1 MPAKAKPPRK
11 ARRLPA
17 HAAAPGPVRARRAA
31 KGAAGPAAKKAATEG
46 KVDGKKP
53 PAATPAAD
61 KADKATGKRGLKK
74 GSRKPPSAAGHAAAT
89 AAEPSADVPA
99 AALAPTAAP
108 PPSGPPAKRRA
119 TAQSLAAG
127 QRDISVSEFFAKNR
141 HLLGFDSPRK
151 ALLTSVKEAVDNSLD
166 ACEEAGILPEIWVHI
181 EQVGESGNRFRM
193 SVQDNGPGIVSKQI
207 PLIFGKLLYGS
218 KFHRLR
224 MSRGQQGIGISA
236 AGMYGV
242 LTTGKPV
249 KIISKIDAKHA
260 AHYSELRIDTKT
272 NQPEILN
279 GKGDGVDIPAGKG
292 GAELMK
298 KHSIEWVAEN
308 DRGESIEHGTRVTIE
323 MEAKFQR
330 GRGSVEEY
338 LEQTAI
344 SNPHA
349 RIHFQGPDGPE
360 RILERSTNDLPP
372 EPKEIKPHPYGVELG
387 RLVTMLQ
394 EQPRLTLSQFLV
406 QSFSRVSHGTAK
418 KICDTAKLSPRVT
431 AGKLGRGEADALFK
445 AVQDT
450 KIPPPA
456 TDCVVPIGEQRLL
469 AGLRQVVPGE
479 FFTAATRPPS
489 VYRGNPFVIEA
500 ALAFGGGPSA
510 QKVSLEGLSE
520 LAGESDARSLRQF
533 LTTTFAGMS
542 GEGADKIL
550 EEAKLAPRQ
559 SPARLTK
566 QALAA
571 LHGAMQHVNVDEGQS
586 MTVLR
591 YANRVPLQFQPA
603 ACAVT
608 QTILSTNWR
617 SYGLSQS
624 RGSLPTGP
632 VTTMV
637 HVASVWVPF
646 TSESKEAIASYPEI
660 QKEIRLALQAVGRKL
675 GMYLRRR
682 LRVAQEGQRRSIFL
696 RYLKEVA
703 TAVSSINGLDR
714 DELYDKLLAVAKRKT
729 AEADVKLDD
738 RGRPIQEQEED
749 LELGDNCIIVPQGP
763 AAPPAAPPPDAAA
776 APATQGRRSRRKP
789 IAVTLGD
796 PDGGGAAVE
805 AAPTKQ
811 RRKPP
816 RRGRK
821 AG

>member
-1 MPAKAKPPRK
+1 
-11 ARRLPA
+11 
-17 HAAAPGPVRARRAA
+17 
-31 KGAAGPAAKKAATEG
+31 
-46 KVDGKKP
+46 
-53 PAATPAAD
+53 
-61 KADKATGKRGLKK
+61 
-74 GSRKPPSAAGHAAAT
+74 
-89 AAEPSADVPA
+89 
-99 AALAPTAAP
+99 
-108 PPSGPPAKRRA
+108 
-119 TAQSLAAG
+119 
-127 QRDISVSEFFAKNR
+127 
-141 HLLGFDSPRK
+141 
-151 ALLTSVKEAVDNSLD
+151 
-166 ACEEAGILPEIWVHI
+166 
-181 EQVGESGNRFRM
+181 
-193 SVQDNGPGIVSKQI
+193 
-207 PLIFGKLLYGS
+207 
-218 KFHRLR
+218 

-249 KIISKIDAKHA
+249 KIISKIDAKHP

-298 KHSIEWVAEN
+298 KHSIEWVGEN
-308 DRGESIEHGTRVTIE
+308 DRGEVIEHGTRVTIE

-349 RIHFQGPDGPE
+349 RLHFQGPEGAE
-360 RILERSTNDLPP
+360 RLLERSSDDLPP

-394 EQPRLTLSQFLV
+394 EHPKLTLAQFLT

-418 KICDTAKLSPRVT
+418 KICDMAKVSTRVT
-431 AGKLGRGEADALFK
+431 TGKLGRGEADAIFK
-445 AVQDT
+445 AIQES

-489 VYRGNPFVIEA
+489 VYRGNPFLIEA
-500 ALAFGGGPSA
+500 ALAYGGGTSA
-510 QKVSLEGLSE
+510 QKITREGLGE
-520 LAGESDARSLRQF
+520 LASESDARSLRQF
-533 LTTTFAGMS
+533 LTTTFSGMG
-542 GEGADKIL
+542 GEAADKIL
-550 EEAKLAPRQ
+550 AEAQLAPRQ
-559 SPARLTK
+559 SPSKLK
-566 QALAA
+566 KPQLDA
-571 LHGAMQHVNVDEGQS
+571 LHGAMQHVNADEGQS
-586 MTVLR
+586 MNVLR

-608 QTILSTNWR
+608 QMILSTNWR

-624 RGSLPTGP
+624 RGSLPSGP
-632 VTTMV
+632 VTVMV

-646 TSESKEAIASYPEI
+646 TSESKEAVASYPEI

-675 GMYLRRR
+675 GMYMRRR

-696 RYLKEVA
+696 RYLGEVA
-703 TAVSSINGLDR
+703 GAVSQINGIDKAK
-714 DELYDKLLAVAKRKT
+714 LYEQLLAVAKKKT

-738 RGRPIQEQEED
+738 RGRPIQDEEE
-749 LELGDNCIIVPQGP
+749 LELGDNCIIVPQKLPGTTTDEPTATAEETAKPRAKPKAKKP
-763 AAPPAAPPPDAAA
+763 AK
-776 APATQGRRSRRKP
+776 RSRQK
-789 IAVTLGD
+789 
-796 PDGGGAAVE
+796 
-805 AAPTKQ
+805 
-811 RRKPP
+811 
-816 RRGRK
+816 
-821 AG
+821 

>member
-1 MPAKAKPPRK
+1 MAKSAKPPK
-11 ARRLPA
+11 KTQAKPPKE
-17 HAAAPGPVRARRAA
+17 AATAPPSAD
-31 KGAAGPAAKKAATEG
+31 GAASAESQA
-46 KVDGKKP
+46 KP
-53 PAATPAAD
+53 PAT
-61 KADKATGKRGLKK
+61 
-74 GSRKPPSAAGHAAAT
+74 T
-89 AAEPSADVPA
+89 AK
-99 AALAPTAAP
+99 
-108 PPSGPPAKRRA
+108 PPAKRRA
-119 TAQSLAAG
+119 TAQTLAAG

-181 EQVGESGNRFRM
+181 EQVGDSGNRYRM
-193 SVQDNGPGIVSKQI
+193 GVQDNGPGIVSKQI

-249 KIISKIDAKHA
+249 KIISKIDAKHP

-308 DRGESIEHGTRVTIE
+308 DKGDAIEHGTRVTIE

-349 RIHFQGPDGPE
+349 RLHFQGPDGPE
-360 RILERSTNDLPP
+360 RIFERSTEDLPP

-394 EQPRLTLSQFLV
+394 EHPKFTLAQFLT

-418 KICDTAKLSPRVT
+418 KICDIAKLSTRVT
-431 AGKLGRGEADALFK
+431 TGKLGRGEADALFK
-445 AVQDT
+445 AIQDT

-469 AGLRQVVPGE
+469 AGIRQVVPGE
-479 FFTAATRPPS
+479 FFTAATRPPG

-500 ALAFGGGPSA
+500 SLAYGGGPSA
-510 QKVSLEGLSE
+510 QKISLDALVE
-520 LAGESDARSLRQF
+520 LAGDSDARSLRQF
-533 LTTTFAGMS
+533 LTTTFS
-542 GEGADKIL
+542 GLGGEAADKIL
-550 EEAKLAPRQ
+550 DEAKLAPRQ
-559 SPARLTK
+559 SPSKLK
-566 QALAA
+566 KPELQA
-571 LHGAMQHVNVDEGQS
+571 LHGAMQHVNADEGQN

-624 RGSLPTGP
+624 RGSLPSGP
-632 VTTMV
+632 VTVMV

-703 TAVSSINGLDR
+703 GAVSVINGVDR
-714 DELYDKLLAVAKRKT
+714 EKLYEQLLAVAKKKT

-738 RGRPIQEQEED
+738 RGKPIVDEEE
-749 LELGDNCIIVPQGP
+749 LELGDNCIIVPQTVPGLSG
-763 AAPPAAPPPDAAA
+763 AAA
-776 APATQGRRSRRKP
+776 ETDADGDTDEKP
-789 IAVTLGD
+789 T
-796 PDGGGAAVE
+796 
-805 AAPTKQ
+805 
-811 RRKPP
+811 
-816 RRGRK
+816 RGRK
-821 AG
+821 KTATKIPAVEKAADEKSPAAKKPAKKAAKRRK

>member
-1 MPAKAKPPRK
+1 MVTKTRSKPK
-11 ARRLPA
+11 SL
-17 HAAAPGPVRARRAA
+17 
-31 KGAAGPAAKKAATEG
+31 AKK
-46 KVDGKKP
+46 
-53 PAATPAAD
+53 
-61 KADKATGKRGLKK
+61 
-74 GSRKPPSAAGHAAAT
+74 PSK
-89 AAEPSADVPA
+89 PA
-99 AALAPTAAP
+99 AAAASPESTPAPEPAANGKP
-108 PPSGPPAKRRA
+108 KETKRRA
-119 TAQSLAAG
+119 TAQALAAG

-181 EQVGESGNRFRM
+181 EQVGEAGTRYRM
-193 SVQDNGPGIVSKQI
+193 GVQDNGPGIVRKQI

-249 KIISKIDAKHA
+249 KIISKTGPKDR
-260 AHYSELRIDTKT
+260 AHYYELRIDTKT

-279 GKGDGVDIPAGKG
+279 GKGEGVEIPAGKSG
-292 GAELMK
+292 DELMK
-298 KHSIEWVAEN
+298 KHAIEWVAVN
-308 DRGESIEHGTRVTIE
+308 DKGDAIEHGTRVTIE

-344 SNPHA
+344 ANPHA
-349 RIHFQGPDGPE
+349 RIHFIGPDGNE
-360 RILERSTNDLPP
+360 RLLERANDDLPP

-394 EQPRLTLSQFLV
+394 EQPKLTLAQFLT

-418 KICDTAKLSPRVT
+418 KICDSAKLSSRVT
-431 AGKLGRGEADALFK
+431 TGKLGRGEADALFNSI
-445 AVQDT
+445 QDT

-500 ALAFGGGPSA
+500 ALAYGGGVAA
-510 QKVSLEGLSE
+510 QKITREGLAE
-520 LAGESDARSLRQF
+520 LASESDARSLRQF
-533 LTTTFAGMS
+533 LTTTFS
-542 GEGADKIL
+542 GLGSEGADKIL
-550 EEAKLAPRQ
+550 TEAELAPRQ
-559 SPARLTK
+559 SPSKLKK
-566 QALAA
+566 QQLDA
-571 LHGAMQHVNVDEGQS
+571 LHGAMQNVSVDEGQS
-586 MTVLR
+586 MNVLR

-608 QTILSTNWR
+608 QTITSTNWR

-624 RGSLPTGP
+624 RGGLPNGP
-632 VTTMV
+632 VTAMV

-675 GMYLRRR
+675 GMYMRRR

-696 RYLKEVA
+696 RYLGEVA
-703 TAVSSINGLDR
+703 TAVAVINGVDR
-714 DELYDKLLAVAKRKT
+714 DKLYEQLLAVAKKKT

-738 RGRPIQEQEED
+738 RGRPIEED
-749 LELGDNCIIVPQGP
+749 EELELGDNCIIVPQKLPGEP
-763 AAPPAAPPPDAAA
+763 TADDESADTADKKPKPRAKAKKP
-776 APATQGRRSRRKP
+776 GKRSRR
-789 IAVTLGD
+789 A
-796 PDGGGAAVE
+796 
-805 AAPTKQ
+805 
-811 RRKPP
+811 
-816 RRGRK
+816 
-821 AG
+821 

>member
-1 MPAKAKPPRK
+1 M
-11 ARRLPA
+11 
-17 HAAAPGPVRARRAA
+17 
-31 KGAAGPAAKKAATEG
+31 AT
-46 KVDGKKP
+46 K
-53 PAATPAAD
+53 T
-61 KADKATGKRGLKK
+61 
-74 GSRKPPSAAGHAAAT
+74 RKPPKKSRGKKSSPRADKPSTQPEPEA
-89 AAEPSADVPA
+89 AAEPQAAPA
-99 AALAPTAAP
+99 ASSNGKA
-108 PPSGPPAKRRA
+108 PAKRRA

-181 EQVGESGNRFRM
+181 EQVGESGSRYRM
-193 SVQDNGPGIVSKQI
+193 GVQDNGPGIVRKQI

-249 KIISKIDAKHA
+249 KIISKTGPKDR
-260 AHYSELRIDTKT
+260 AHYYELRIDTKT

-279 GKGDGVDIPAGKG
+279 GKGEGVDIPPGKAGD
-292 GAELMK
+292 ELMK
-298 KHSIEWVAEN
+298 KHSIEWVAAN
-308 DRGESIEHGTRVTIE
+308 DKGEAIEHGTRVTIE

-344 SNPHA
+344 ANPHA

-360 RILERSTNDLPP
+360 RILERSNDELPP

-394 EQPRLTLSQFLV
+394 EHPKLTLAQFLT

-418 KICDTAKLSPRVT
+418 KICDMAKLSTRVT
-431 AGKLGRGEADALFK
+431 TGKLGRGEADALFK
-445 AVQDT
+445 SIQET

-456 TDCVVPIGEQRLL
+456 TDCIVPIGEQRLL

-500 ALAFGGGPSA
+500 ALAYGGGVAA
-510 QKVSLEGLSE
+510 QKITREALGE
-520 LAGESDARSLRQF
+520 LASESDARSLRQF
-533 LTTTFAGMS
+533 LTTTFTGMG
-542 GEGADKIL
+542 GEAADKIL
-550 EEAKLAPRQ
+550 AEAQLAPRQ
-559 SPARLTK
+559 SPSKLKK
-566 QALAA
+566 QQLDA

-586 MTVLR
+586 MNVLR

-608 QTILSTNWR
+608 QTITSTNWR

-624 RGSLPTGP
+624 RGGLPNGP
-632 VTTMV
+632 VTAMV

-675 GMYLRRR
+675 GMYMRRR

-696 RYLKEVA
+696 RYLGEVA
-703 TAVSSINGLDR
+703 TAVAMINGVDR
-714 DELYDKLLAVAKRKT
+714 AKLYDQLLAVAKKKT

-738 RGRPIQEQEED
+738 RGRPIEDEEE
-749 LELGDNCIIVPQGP
+749 LELGDNCIIVPQKLPGETVEADPDP
-763 AAPPAAPPPDAAA
+763 AAPAGKRK
-776 APATQGRRSRRKP
+776 GRRGSS
-789 IAVTLGD
+789 
-796 PDGGGAAVE
+796 
-805 AAPTKQ
+805 
-811 RRKPP
+811 
-816 RRGRK
+816 RRGRS
-821 AG
+821 

>member
-1 MPAKAKPPRK
+1 MAKTATR
-11 ARRLPA
+11 
-17 HAAAPGPVRARRAA
+17 
-31 KGAAGPAAKKAATEG
+31 PAAKKAAKAAPE
-46 KVDGKKP
+46 KP
-53 PAATPAAD
+53 SSAAPAAAPAAD
-61 KADKATGKRGLKK
+61 
-74 GSRKPPSAAGHAAAT
+74 
-89 AAEPSADVPA
+89 PA
-99 AALAPTAAP
+99 ASP
-108 PPSGPPAKRRA
+108 PKPATKRRA

-181 EQVGESGNRFRM
+181 EQVGESGTRYRM
-193 SVQDNGPGIVSKQI
+193 GVQDNGPGIVSKQI

-249 KIISKIDAKHA
+249 KIISKIDAKHP

-308 DRGESIEHGTRVTIE
+308 DQGEPIEHGTRVTIE

-344 SNPHA
+344 ANPHA
-349 RIHFQGPDGPE
+349 RLHFQGPDGPE
-360 RILERSTNDLPP
+360 RILERSTHDLPP

-394 EQPRLTLSQFLV
+394 EHPKITLAQFLT

-418 KICDTAKLSPRVT
+418 KICDTAKLSSRVT
-431 AGKLGRGEADALFK
+431 TGKLGRGEADALFK
-445 AVQDT
+445 AIQET

-500 ALAFGGGPSA
+500 ALAYGGGVAA
-510 QKVSLEGLSE
+510 QKISRDGLAE
-520 LAGESDARSLRQF
+520 LASESDARSLRQF
-533 LTTTFAGMS
+533 LTTTFTGMG
-542 GEGADKIL
+542 GEAADKIL
-550 EEAKLAPRQ
+550 AEAQLAPRQ
-559 SPARLTK
+559 SPSKLK
-566 QALAA
+566 KPQLDA

-586 MTVLR
+586 MNVLR

-608 QTILSTNWR
+608 QTITSTNWR

-624 RGSLPTGP
+624 RGGLPNGP
-632 VTTMV
+632 VTAMV

-675 GMYLRRR
+675 GMYMRRR

-696 RYLKEVA
+696 RYLGEVA
-703 TAVSSINGLDR
+703 TAVAQINGQDAGK
-714 DELYDKLLAVAKRKT
+714 LYEQLLAVAKKKT

-738 RGRPIQEQEED
+738 RGRPIREEED
-749 LELGDNCIIVPQGP
+749 LELGDNCIIVPQVIPGQADGDAMAQAKP
-763 AAPPAAPPPDAAA
+763 AAKGKGRRATIATVDDDAAESPAATPTKTAAEKPA
-776 APATQGRRSRRKP
+776 ARKR
-789 IAVTLGD
+789 
-796 PDGGGAAVE
+796 GAAKKP
-805 AAPTKQ
+805 AA
-811 RRKPP
+811 RR
-816 RRGRK
+816 RR
-821 AG
+821 

>member
-1 MPAKAKPPRK
+1 MPKRSGHAVSGGPE
-11 ARRLPA
+11 ARRERPA
-17 HAAAPGPVRARRAA
+17 VPAAPAAAAPSTNGQA
-31 KGAAGPAAKKAATEG
+31 KPA
-46 KVDGKKP
+46 
-53 PAATPAAD
+53 
-61 KADKATGKRGLKK
+61 
-74 GSRKPPSAAGHAAAT
+74 
-89 AAEPSADVPA
+89 
-99 AALAPTAAP
+99 
-108 PPSGPPAKRRA
+108 AKRRA
-119 TAQSLAAG
+119 TAQTLAAG

-166 ACEEAGILPEIWVHI
+166 ACEEAGILPEIWVRI
-181 EQVGESGNRFRM
+181 EQVGESGSRYRM

-279 GKGDGVDIPAGKG
+279 GKGDGVDIPAGKS

-298 KHSIEWVAEN
+298 KHAIEWVAEN
-308 DRGESIEHGTRVTIE
+308 DKGEPIEHGTRVTIE

-344 SNPHA
+344 ANPHA

-360 RILERSTNDLPP
+360 RILERSSDDLPP

-394 EQPRLTLSQFLV
+394 EQPKLTLAQFLT

-418 KICDTAKLSPRVT
+418 KICDTAKLSTRVT
-431 AGKLGRGEADALFK
+431 TGKLGRGEADALFK
-445 AVQDT
+445 AIQDT

-456 TDCVVPIGEQRLL
+456 TDCIVPIGEQRLL

-500 ALAFGGGPSA
+500 ALAYGGGVAA
-510 QKVSLEGLSE
+510 QKITREALGEIAS
-520 LAGESDARSLRQF
+520 ESDARSLRQF
-533 LTTTFAGMS
+533 LTTTFTGMG
-542 GEGADKIL
+542 GEAADKIL
-550 EEAKLAPRQ
+550 AEAQLAPRQ
-559 SPARLTK
+559 SPAKLK
-566 QALAA
+566 KPQLDALYA
-571 LHGAMQHVNVDEGQS
+571 AMQDVSVDEGQS

-608 QTILSTNWR
+608 QTITSTNWR

-624 RGSLPTGP
+624 RGGLPSGP
-632 VTTMV
+632 VTAMV

-696 RYLKEVA
+696 RYLGEVA
-703 TAVSSINGLDR
+703 TAVSQINGSDR
-714 DELYDKLLAVAKRKT
+714 AKLYEQLLAVAKKRT

-738 RGRPIQEQEED
+738 RGRPIQDEEE
-749 LELGDNCIIVPQGP
+749 LELGDNCIIVPQVIPGQTD
-763 AAPPAAPPPDAAA
+763 ADAAL
-776 APATQGRRSRRKP
+776 PKQEKKAT
-789 IAVTLGD
+789 
-796 PDGGGAAVE
+796 
-805 AAPTKQ
+805 
-811 RRKPP
+811 
-816 RRGRK
+816 GRK
-821 AG
+821 SKIATVEGDAAEPADDGEPRAKKPARKAAKQPAKKRR

>member
-1 MPAKAKPPRK
+1 MTAPTERPYNRYTLPLLPRNRPPITVSSTQRMATKTPRPKSKPKSAAKAGKPLK
-11 ARRLPA
+11 APPEETPA
-17 HAAAPGPVRARRAA
+17 IAAEA
-31 KGAAGPAAKKAATEG
+31 
-46 KVDGKKP
+46 P
-53 PAATPAAD
+53 PAAVTSG
-61 KADKATGKRGLKK
+61 KA
-74 GSRKPPSAAGHAAAT
+74 
-89 AAEPSADVPA
+89 
-99 AALAPTAAP
+99 
-108 PPSGPPAKRRA
+108 PAKRRA
-119 TAQSLAAG
+119 TAQTLAAG

-181 EQVGESGNRFRM
+181 EPVGDSVSRYRM
-193 SVQDNGPGIVSKQI
+193 GVQDNGPGIVRKQI

-249 KIISKIDAKHA
+249 KIISKTGAKDA
-260 AHYSELRIDTKT
+260 AHYYELRIDTKT

-279 GKGDGVDIPAGKG
+279 GKGEGVDIPTGKG
-292 GAELMK
+292 RDELMK

-308 DRGESIEHGTRVTIE
+308 DRGEAIDHGTRVTIE

-360 RILERSTNDLPP
+360 RILERSTDDLPP

-394 EQPRLTLSQFLV
+394 EHPKLTLAQFLT
-406 QSFSRVSHGTAK
+406 QSFSRVSHSTAK
-418 KICDTAKLSPRVT
+418 RLCDLAKLSTRVT
-431 AGKLGRGEADALFK
+431 TGKLGRGEADALYK
-445 AVQDT
+445 AIQET

-500 ALAFGGGPSA
+500 ALAYGGGPSV
-510 QKVSLEGLSE
+510 QKVTLEALTE

-533 LTTTFAGMS
+533 LTTTFTGMG
-542 GEGADKIL
+542 GEAADKIL
-550 EEAKLAPRQ
+550 AEAELAPRQ
-559 SPARLTK
+559 SPSKLKKA
-566 QALAA
+566 ALEA
-571 LHGAMQHVNVDEGQS
+571 LHGAMQHVNVDDGQS

-591 YANRVPLQFQPA
+591 YANRVPLQFQHA

-624 RGSLPTGP
+624 RGSLPSGP

-675 GMYLRRR
+675 GMYMRRR

-696 RYLKEVA
+696 RYLGEVA
-703 TAVSSINGLDR
+703 SAVSVINGVDR
-714 DELYDKLLAVAKRKT
+714 DKLFEQLLAVAKKKT

-738 RGRPIQEQEED
+738 RGKPIEEED
-749 LELGDNCIIVPQGP
+749 DLDLGDNCIIVPQALPGP
-763 AAPPAAPPPDAAA
+763 TGAEESPMEKKPKKK
-776 APATQGRRSRRKP
+776 RRK
-789 IAVTLGD
+789 
-796 PDGGGAAVE
+796 
-805 AAPTKQ
+805 K
-811 RRKPP
+811 
-816 RRGRK
+816 
-821 AG
+821 